1 MQIKIDH
8 TSGDDPRP
16 LVEKLV
22 ANRDYPFAVELT
34 HNNILP
40 VVVPS
45 SGINAALPP
54 GETHNVKLKSF
65 QQAWCLVTDLSEYA
79 SRTNNT
85 AKDYAIV
92 TASEVGST
100 ANVQAPA
107 PVAAPKATKEKAK

>member
-8 TSGDDPRP
+8 TSGDNPRP

-22 ANRDYPFAVELT
+22 ANRDFPFLVGLQ
-34 HNNILP
+34 HRNVLP

-45 SGINAALPP
+45 SGINAALQP
-54 GETHNVKLKSF
+54 GETHSVKLKSF

-85 AKDYAIV
+85 AEDYATV
-92 TASEVGST
+92 TASEVEST